1 MNKVYCYCCY
11 CYFPQQISRAGCS
24 RNGKPKGMV
33 QTVFPEKRRP
43 RLRSPKGKAT
53 TDARDWCARDVWY
66 RPVSLRRMVQTCVRE
81 TDGTDLCPWDGMYR
95 PVSVRRMV
103 QTCVRE
109 TNGTDLCPWDG
120 WCRPVSLRRKART
133 GGRGCP
139 RDWDFR
145 DGRPRRACLSLKT
158 YTDGADG
165 CTSCINCDV
174 VQWPSGPADR
184 KIGTSIFQCNFGA

>member
-1 MNKVYCYCCY
+1 MFFVVRSNDSFNFALGWIKHIVILLLLLSPTDQSSRM
-11 CYFPQQISRAGCS
+11 FPRRKAK
-24 RNGKPKGMV
+24 RNGADC
-33 QTVFPEKRRP
+33 FPWKRRP
-43 RLRSPKGKAT
+43 RLRSPRRKAT

-66 RPVSLRRMVQTCVRE
+66 RPVSMRRMVQTCVRRTE
-81 TDGTDLCPWDGMYR
+81 
-95 PVSVRRMV
+95 
-103 QTCVRE
+103 
-109 TNGTDLCPWDG
+109 GTDLCPWDG
-120 WCRPVSLRRKART
+120 WCRPVSVRRKART

-145 DGRPRRACLSLKT
+145 DRRPRRTCLSLKT

-184 KIGTSIFQCNFGA
+184 KIQTSIFQCNFGA